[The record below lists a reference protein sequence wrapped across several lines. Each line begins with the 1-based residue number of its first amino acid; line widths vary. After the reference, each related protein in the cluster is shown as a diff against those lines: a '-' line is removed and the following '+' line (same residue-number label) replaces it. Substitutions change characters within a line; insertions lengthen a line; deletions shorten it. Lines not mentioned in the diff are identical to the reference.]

1 MENGLL
7 TFVSL
12 FGLSISILLIYWI
25 YSINQNIKQTKNYLY
40 VIMRLLG
47 DKKGEDITKEELQKL
62 YSLGNKD

>member
-25 YSINQNIKQTKNYLY
+25 YSINQNIKQTKNYIY

-47 DKKGEDITKEELQKL
+47 DKKKDDITKEELQKL

>member
-1 MENGLL
+1 MDNSLVTIILL
-7 TFVSL
+7 V
-12 FGLSISILLIYWI
+12 GLSISILLIYWI